1 MSWNILVIAIC
12 VLLLLFSVWKEYRRE
27 NKAHLLLRIIA
38 VMIAI
43 SALACIILPLTYKT
57 NQKVA
62 DNHRGILLTDGFS
75 ADSLKKYPE
84 VPVFTTSA
92 AIKKEFPKAT
102 LLSTLSQIKTGYPQL
117 TQIQVLGYGL
127 DEDALKQLN
136 MQVLFNP
143 AAKPAGLSS
152 VSWNG
157 DLKAGESLKVQ
168 GRFNNPDGKTYTILL
183 KGLNVTLD
191 SITKKT
197 SGDLELH
204 TIPKTTGNVVYSLII
219 TDGKDTI
226 ENNALPLH
234 IEAVKPVRVLILSSS
249 PDFENRFL
257 KNWLSA
263 NGYSVY
269 TRTAISKDK
278 FSTEAVNAKQIP
290 LNNLGTGTLQN
301 FDVIVSDA
309 TALQALSAPEAS
321 ALKQQV
327 TQNGLGLII
336 RADSAA
342 KNTSWFQSSFPL
354 VKTSGQTQNAAVLQI
369 SGQTAATEKLKID
382 PVGIVYKQGTQVLV
396 NDTQNK
402 ALVSS
407 ALSGAGKLVFSTLGN
422 TYNWMLGGDENDYTA
437 YWSLLISKAA
447 RKAATQKSLM
457 LASDISQANH
467 ETTVQVLSSMPPDSI
482 KLNDVQPA
490 FAQNADIPFLWQA
503 KFWPGKSG
511 WQKVANGDAKM
522 NDVYVYGEND
532 WKNIKNLHKIF
543 VTNSYANKNLLN
555 YTLAQ
560 QKEQSIDKPVPKIW
574 FYLLFLTA
582 CSFLWAEAKFWA
594 V

>member
-1 MSWNILVIAIC
+1 MSWNILVIGIC
-12 VLLLLFSVWKEYRRE
+12 VLLLLFSAWKEYQRE
-27 NKAHLLLRIIA
+27 NKTHMLLRVIA
-38 VMIAI
+38 VVVAV
-43 SALACIILPLTYKT
+43 SALACIILPLMYKT
-57 NQKVA
+57 NQTVA

-75 ADSLKKYPE
+75 TDSLKKYPD
-84 VPVFTTSA
+84 VPVFTASA
-92 AIKKEFPKAT
+92 AMKKEYPKAI
-102 LLSTLSQIKTGYPQL
+102 LLQTLSLIKTGYPQL

-127 DEDALKQLN
+127 DEDGLKRLN
-136 MQVLFNP
+136 MPVLFNQP
-143 AAKPAGLSS
+143 AKPAGLSS

-168 GRFNNPDGKTYTILL
+168 GKFNNPDGKTYTILL

-191 SITKKT
+191 SITQKT
-197 SGDLELH
+197 NGDFELH
-204 TIPKTTGNVVYSLII
+204 TIPKTTGNVVYNLIV

-263 NGYSVY
+263 NGYTVY

-290 LNNLGTGTLQN
+290 LTNLGTGTLQN
-301 FDVIVSDA
+301 FDVLVSDA
-309 TALQALSAPEAS
+309 SALQALLVPEAL

-327 TQNGLGLII
+327 TQSGLGLIV

-342 KNTSWFQSSFPL
+342 KTTSWFQSSFPL
-354 VKTSGQTQNAAVLQI
+354 VKTSGQTQNAAALQI

-396 NDTQNK
+396 SDGQSK

-407 ALSGAGKLVFSTLGN
+407 TLSGAGKLVFSALGN

-437 YWSLLISKAA
+437 YWSLLINKAA
-447 RKAATQKSLM
+447 RKAAVQKSLS
-457 LASDISQANH
+457 LITDIPQTNH
-467 ETTVQVLSSMPPDSI
+467 ETTLQVLSASAPDSV
-482 KLNDVQPA
+482 KLNDLQPA
-490 FAQNADIPFLWQA
+490 FAQNAEIPFLWQA
-503 KFWPGKSG
+503 KFWPGRSG

-555 YTLAQ
+555 YTHVQ
-560 QKEQSIDKPVPKIW
+560 QKEQAITQPVPKIW
-574 FYLLFLTA
+574 FFLLFLTA